1 MDHSGAGIPG
11 DAPAPFGGPAEGEDF
26 SATSGD
32 PLAEGV
38 AVAGEDAVIEAMKT
52 VYDPEIPVNVYDLGL
67 IYEIKIDDKGEVKI
81 DMSLTA
87 PGCPVAGDLPGWVA
101 DAVAKV
107 EGIGEVEVT
116 LVWEPG
122 WTSEL
127 MSEDAKLAL
136 GMM

>member
-1 MDHSGAGIPG
+1 MML
-11 DAPAPFGGPAEGEDF
+11 FLF
-26 SATSGD
+26 CNTC
-32 PLAEGV
+32 
-38 AVAGEDAVIEAMKT
+38 
-52 VYDPEIPVNVYDLGL
+52 GL
-67 IYEIKIDDKGEVKI
+67 IYKIKIDDKGEVKI

-136 GMM
+136 DMM

>member
-38 AVAGEDAVIEAMKT
+38 AVAGEDAVIEALKT
-52 VYDPEIPVNVYDLGL
+52 VFDPEIPVNIYDLGL
-67 IYEIKIDDKGEVKI
+67 IYEIKIDDRGEVKI